1 MLGRRPARDK
11 RQTELVM
18 NAFVE
23 GAARIIRDLGR
34 YAPLLALGVIA
45 FGCLIAIFTPAG
57 LGWDFA
63 NFYDAGHKALVG
75 ETHNLFDEHALIDGE
90 APQSNMPFLSAPVSS
105 YFYVGL
111 ALFDP
116 EMALVLFKAEN
127 ALAIALALAI
137 LHFSLLV
144 HVAPE
149 DRHRFTT
156 QFLIAAVLFQPF
168 WTVFRVGGQVTPTIL
183 LLLAA
188 GLVLHA
194 QARFFWSAACMAM
207 IVLMKPVFIPG
218 AVFLALASG
227 KRFFLAASL
236 IGGLVAAFSIGLMGL
251 DVHLALVARMAFESG
266 RLWPSQYNSAL
277 TSSLDFMLPPVCE
290 PGPASDALC
299 RAHPTIAALS
309 SVLRAGAVLSLI
321 LVFVAAA
328 RSGIS
333 DQARRHFA
341 WMIAAILPMMA
352 TPIVWAHYLSAVF
365 LLIAFALA
373 TQRHFPRP
381 AMALIAAIV
390 LLSVG
395 QNLIIILEIVRMT
408 GMDQPIEKVG
418 MGVFKSLP
426 LWLTLAFLV
435 LHRRAIFSA
444 YHAPGWSDA
453 GGGLPLTGVAARLAA
468 DPRMRFIA
476 AGGALAAMNWLLRF
490 PLSLALPYEA
500 AVVAAAA
507 AMIAIGFFLYRGYV
521 FAPSSRS
528 VRWQMTMFFVVSFV
542 GVGVTTLVAAE
553 ARDIFQH
560 RSLLRAADAE
570 AFGHIFGIGA
580 AAIWNFL
587 GHRHLT
593 FGRAAG

>member
-1 MLGRRPARDK
+1 
-11 RQTELVM
+11 M
-18 NAFVE
+18 NAIVA
-23 GAARIIRDLGR
+23 GAVRVKSALVRH
-34 YAPLLALGVIA
+34 APLLALGVIA
-45 FGCLIAIFTPAG
+45 LGCLVAIFTPAG

-75 ETHNLFDEHALIDGE
+75 ETHNLFDEHAQIDGE

-105 YFYVGL
+105 YLYVGL

-116 EMALVLFKAEN
+116 ELALVLFKAEN

-137 LHFSLLV
+137 LYFSLLG
-144 HVAPE
+144 HVATE

-156 QFLIAAVLFQPF
+156 RFLIAAVLFQPF
-168 WTVFRVGGQVTPTIL
+168 WTVFRVGGQATPTIL

-194 QARFFWSAACMAM
+194 HARFFWSAACMAM
-207 IVLMKPVFIPG
+207 IVLIKPVFIPG
-218 AVFLALASG
+218 AVFLALVSG

-236 IGGLVAAFSIGLMGL
+236 IGGMVGAFSIGLMGV
-251 DVHLALVARMAFESG
+251 DIHLALIERMATEAG
-266 RLWPSQYNSAL
+266 RLWPSHYNSAL
-277 TSSLDFMLPPVCE
+277 TSGLEYLLPPICE
-290 PGPASDALC
+290 AGPDGDATC
-299 RAHPTIAALS
+299 RHHPAIAALS
-309 SVLRAGAVLSLI
+309 SAIRAGAALSLI
-321 LVFVAAA
+321 FVFVAAA
-328 RSGIS
+328 RSGIAV
-333 DQARRHFA
+333 QARRHFA

-352 TPIVWAHYLSAVF
+352 TPVVWAHYLSVLF
-365 LLIAFALA
+365 LPVAFALA
-373 TQRHFPRP
+373 MQRHFPRP

-395 QNLIIILEIVRMT
+395 QNLIIILEIVRLT
-408 GMDQPIEKVG
+408 GMDQPIEQIG

-426 LWLTLAFLV
+426 LWLTLAFLL
-435 LHRRAIFSA
+435 LHRRAVFSA
-444 YHAPGWSDA
+444 YRAPGWSDPD
-453 GGGLPLTGVAARLAA
+453 GGLRLTGVAARIAA
-468 DPRMRFIA
+468 DPRIRFIA

-500 AVVAAAA
+500 AVIAAAL
-507 AMIAIGFFLYRGYV
+507 AMIAVGFFLYRGYV

-542 GVGVTTLVAAE
+542 GVGVTTLIAAE

-560 RSLLRAADAE
+560 RSQLRAADAE
-570 AFGHIFGIGA
+570 AIGHIFGIGA

-593 FGRAAG
+593 FGRATA